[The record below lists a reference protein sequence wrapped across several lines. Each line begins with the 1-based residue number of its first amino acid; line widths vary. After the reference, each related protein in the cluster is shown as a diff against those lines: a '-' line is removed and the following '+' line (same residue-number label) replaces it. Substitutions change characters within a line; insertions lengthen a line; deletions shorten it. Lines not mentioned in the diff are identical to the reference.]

1 MLCFFSRTNGKQNK
15 ARELH
20 MITLR
25 NHAPQPL
32 YMTRL
37 LVSLSD
43 LDMIIV

>member
-1 MLCFFSRTNGKQNK
+1 MFFFRTNGKQNK

-37 LVSLSD
+37 LVSLSH

>member
-1 MLCFFSRTNGKQNK
+1 MSCFCFRTNGKQHK
-15 ARELH
+15 ARELD

-25 NHAPQPL
+25 NHVPQPL